1 MCSLYH
7 GVIHKVLVQHNLDQ
21 TQYAF
26 KSFLLI
32 YDCMKVMCET
42 DSLGSKIVV
51 VFLWLLP
58 SSVSVQ
64 HDDTYRLKWYR

>member
-1 MCSLYH
+1 MMRSLYH
-7 GVIHKVLVQHNLDQ
+7 SFIHKVLVQHNLDQ
-21 TQYAF
+21 KQNAF

-51 VFLWLLP
+51 VFCGFHHHL
-58 SSVSVQ
+58 
-64 HDDTYRLKWYR
+64 YRFIMMIHIG